1 MHPVRVDT
9 PPVQDVIEDSLRVHD
24 VVVARGEGARVLVVA
39 AVPGEGGAGGVTG
52 VVRVE
57 ARVTGYPELALVT
70 TQVSRLDM
78 GEMEPPLTPTHSS
91 CSSVRGP
98 RHSSRPW

>member
-1 MHPVRVDT
+1 MHMVRVDT
-9 PPVQDVIEDSLRVHD
+9 PPVQDVIEDGLRVHD
-24 VVVARGEGARVLVVA
+24 VVIARGEGARVLVVA
-39 AVPGEGGAGGVTG
+39 AVPGQGGARGVTG

-57 ARVTGYPELALVT
+57 AGVTGYPERALVR
-70 TQVSRLDM
+70 TQVNITDRR
-78 GEMEPPLTPTHSS
+78 EMEAPLTRTHSS

>member
-1 MHPVRVDT
+1 MHMVSVDT

-39 AVPGEGGAGGVTG
+39 AVPGQGGAGGVTG

-57 ARVTGYPELALVT
+57 ARVTGYPEPALVRR
-70 TQVSRLDM
+70 TQVNITRR
-78 GEMEPPLTPTHSS
+78 
-91 CSSVRGP
+91 SVLG
-98 RHSSRPW
+98 SDWCDSDFNALISL